1 MCAQVLVDL
10 LATLLASEEEEGLLM
25 LALKIVRDAMAKDA
39 AHFFPRL
46 LRQGVV
52 SHIETVA
59 NPPASS
65 ATATTPSEL
74 VLLARS
80 IVEQAQQHQNA
91 TPVGVVND
99 LRSASEAVIR
109 LFLPGINGKEPSQ
122 QEQQAALEELCRFLE
137 EEETVS
143 PFELE
148 KAGVVDALL
157 VFLLAGQPDQAAF
170 ALHDPLVARRKLLLE
185 ILLSHKFAAATN
197 AGSEAF
203 SVLNVDVGV
212 EAPMI
217 NLVRKLQGILASLER
232 MPVYSHTLLG
242 SGNPLEILK
251 RPLRVQLR
259 RAPGEQELL
268 DLSGKS
274 LKMEPLATIDMLE
287 ELLMS
292 KVEPQW
298 HDRDRSELEFIRVL
312 QAMEQ
317 EGTPLVLEHRQD
329 FDDQGLIYWVGTN
342 GCTHPWV
349 NPGQLGLMSITSS
362 DGKSVP
368 YGKPYDIMS
377 RDSEPRN
384 CHTKDRPNSW
394 FAIDLGLWL
403 IPSKYTLR
411 HARGYGKSA
420 LREWQLQGSKDGMNW
435 VTLRA
440 HTQDEAL
447 VEPGSTH
454 TWEVTPPADSE
465 GGWRHLR
472 ILQCGKNAAGKN
484 YLSLSGFEIYG
495 KVVRV
500 STDPPGREMMQID
513 AMARMQVRKSMHK
526 MVVGARVV
534 RGLDWKWENQDGEN
548 GGQGTIEGDM
558 VEGWVDVRWDHGESN
573 RYRMGAQDS
582 YDLKLA
588 EEVPTPPDSEED
600 DEESEA
606 VHTSVQCDGCEM
618 FPVVGAR
625 YKCAVCKDYDVCAE
639 CYAEGV
645 HSENAHPFC
654 RITQPV
660 GPRKLVPIRQTAVTK
675 EVEKTHDRAPLWDN
689 QLVLRRE
696 LSALEAAFD
705 PRKGRSGGDQPVTL
719 TVTPHGGP
727 AVTPEKRPAPA
738 RSDLVLLLSAP
749 SHQPR
754 DKIEGGRCVFVCH

>member
-1 MCAQVLVDL
+1 MDL

-25 LALKIVRDAMAKDA
+25 LALKIVRDVMSKDPV
-39 AHFFPRL
+39 HFFPRL

-59 NPPASS
+59 NATNANATASS
-65 ATATTPSEL
+65 PSEL
-74 VLLARS
+74 VLLAQS
-80 IVEQAQQHQNA
+80 IVEQAMQQQNA

-99 LRSASEAVIR
+99 LRNASEAIIR
-109 LFLPGINGKEPSQ
+109 LFLPGVNGKEPSQ
-122 QEQQAALEELCRFLE
+122 EEQRAALEELCRFLE
-137 EEETVS
+137 DEETVS

-157 VFLLAGQPDQAAF
+157 VFLHAGQHDHTAF
-170 ALHDPLVARRKLLLE
+170 SLEDPLVARRKLLLE
-185 ILLSHKFAAATN
+185 ILVKQKLGAVFAADSDVA
-197 AGSEAF
+197 SEL
-203 SVLNVDVGV
+203 SVNVGA
-212 EAPMI
+212 EAPII

-242 SGNPLEILK
+242 SGNPLEVLK
-251 RPLRVQLR
+251 RPLKVQLR

-274 LKMEPLATIDMLE
+274 LKMEPLATVDMLE

-298 HDRDRSELEFIRVL
+298 HDRERPELEFVKDL
-312 QAMEQ
+312 QAREQ
-317 EGTPLVLEHRQD
+317 ESKPLVLEHLQD
-329 FDDQGLIYWVGTN
+329 FDDHGLIYWVGTN
-342 GCTHPWV
+342 GQTHPWV

-394 FAIDLGLWL
+394 FAIDLGLW
-403 IPSKYTLR
+403 IVPSKYTLR
-411 HARGYGKSA
+411 HSRGYGKSA
-420 LREWQLQGSKDGMNW
+420 LRDWQLQGSKDGMNW

-440 HTQDEAL
+440 HSQDEAL

-454 TWEVTPPADSE
+454 TWDITPPADSE
-465 GGWRHLR
+465 YGWRHMR

-495 KVVRV
+495 TVLKV

-513 AMARMQVRKSMHK
+513 AMARIQVRKSMHK
-526 MVVGARVV
+526 MVVGARVM

-548 GGQGTIEGDM
+548 GGLGTIEGDM
-558 VEGWVDVRWDHGESN
+558 VEGWLDVRWDHGESN
-573 RYRMGAQDS
+573 RYRMGAQES

-588 EEVPTPPDSEED
+588 EDLPTPPDSDDDD
-600 DEESEA
+600 DEADA
-606 VHTSVQCDGCEM
+606 VHPSVQCDGCEM

-625 YKCAVCKDYDVCAE
+625 YKCAICKDYDVCAE

-645 HSENAHPFC
+645 HSENAHPFY

-660 GPRKLVPIRQTAVTK
+660 GSRKLVPTRQTAVVK
-675 EVEKTHDRAPLWDN
+675 EVEKTPDRAPTWDN

-696 LSALEAAFD
+696 LPALEAAFD
-705 PRKGRSGGDQPVTL
+705 PRKGRSGGDQPMTL

-727 AVTPEKRPAPA
+727 AVTPEKRATPA

-754 DKIEGGRCVFVCH
+754 DKIEGGRYD